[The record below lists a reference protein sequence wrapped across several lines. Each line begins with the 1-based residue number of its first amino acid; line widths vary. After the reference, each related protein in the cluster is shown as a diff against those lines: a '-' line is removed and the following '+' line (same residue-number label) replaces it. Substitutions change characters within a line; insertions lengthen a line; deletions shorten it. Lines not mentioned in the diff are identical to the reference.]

1 MVTRLASTQA
11 LERTTIQALGLRALW
26 LHLQLTGVEALALAP
41 RDRELIT
48 LVATRPRGVPL
59 SDLLTRMRTTSAL
72 NAEAGRHWIQ
82 RLVDQVSGWFVP
94 AVIGVAVL
102 AFIAWAI
109 WGPEPRFSFGLVAA
123 VSRSARGRSRS
134 SRRPTAARSMLR
146 TREPRRRRT
155 TPSR

>member
-59 SDLLTRMRTTSAL
+59 TDLLTRMRTTSAL

-82 RLVDQVSGWFVP
+82 RLVDQGWLSVREDDQGLC
-94 AVIGVAVL
+94 IDL
-102 AFIAWAI
+102 AEEDLAWITAQD
-109 WGPEPRFSFGLVAA
+109 
-123 VSRSARGRSRS
+123 SR
-134 SRRPTAARSMLR
+134 L
-146 TREPRRRRT
+146 T
-155 TPSR
+155 TP

>member
-59 SDLLTRMRTTSAL
+59 TDLLTRMRTTSAL

-82 RLVDQVSGWFVP
+82 RLVDQGWLSVREDDQGLS
-94 AVIGVAVL
+94 IDL
-102 AFIAWAI
+102 AEEDLAWITAQD
-109 WGPEPRFSFGLVAA
+109 
-123 VSRSARGRSRS
+123 SRLTTPLTVDASEGGRHAD
-134 SRRPTAARSMLR
+134 PV
-146 TREPRRRRT
+146 PRRL
-155 TPSR
+155 